1 MTAPAG
7 RRPRT
12 IFFGSPVFAVPALEC
27 TAAAT
32 DLVAVVTQPDRPA
45 GRGQAL
51 SEPAVKEAAR
61 RVAPGVPVLQPEKIR
76 TGEFESCLREL
87 HAELFVVVAYGRI
100 LPPAILAL
108 PPLGPWNVHA
118 SILPRLRGAAPIQWA
133 IINGDERAGVSVMRM
148 EEGLDTG
155 PVAALTALEVRDDD
169 TAGKL
174 ASRLATSGADLLLD
188 TLPSIINGT
197 VRLTAQDEAR
207 ATLAPLLKKE
217 DGRLDF
223 RQPARLIS
231 ARARG
236 VDPWPG
242 ATASLDDGQLVKLF
256 GARAW
261 SAGGTPAAAQ
271 QSRGAAGALPGTILS
286 IDEAGLHVSCGE
298 GRIVFQELQL
308 PGRKRM
314 AAAAAAAGRAIA
326 AGGRLG

>member
-1 MTAPAG
+1 V
-7 RRPRT
+7 
-12 IFFGSPVFAVPALEC
+12 FFGSPAFAVPALEAI
-27 TAAAT
+27 AAVT

-51 SEPAVKEAAR
+51 SEPAVKQATR
-61 RVAPGVPVLQPEKIR
+61 RVAPAVPILQPEKIR
-76 TGEFESCLREL
+76 TGEFESRLRGL
-87 HAELFVVVAYGRI
+87 HADLFVVVAYGRI
-100 LPPAILAL
+100 LPPAILDL
-108 PPLGPWNVHA
+108 PSLGPWNVHA

-133 IINGDERAGVSVMRM
+133 IINGDQHSGVSIMRM
-148 EEGLDTG
+148 EAGLDTG
-155 PVAALTALEVRDDD
+155 PVAAVATVDVRDDD
-169 TAGKL
+169 TTGTL
-174 ASRLATSGADLLLD
+174 APRLAASGADLLVK
-188 TLPSIINGT
+188 TLPSIIDGT
-197 VRLTAQDEAR
+197 VRLTAQDEPR

-223 RQPARLIS
+223 RQPARLVS

-261 SAGGTPAAAQ
+261 STGGPPPATEQNAT
-271 QSRGAAGALPGTILS
+271 GAGAPPGTILR

-298 GRIVFQELQL
+298 GRIVFHDVQL

-314 AAAAAAAGRAIA
+314 AAAAGAAGRAIA
-326 AGGRLG
+326 AGRHLG